1 MSALRRPLQQA
12 LLCLSLA
19 LALGCSGGISLT
31 HYNTVDQRLRQGR
44 FLSIAEQSTQDA
56 VEIYGPKN
64 RLVYHLDMVM
74 LNHLAGR
81 FGTSNLHCA
90 RAEQLG
96 EELFTRSL
104 GAEVGSLFTS
114 DLDITY
120 RGEDSERVMVHLM
133 GALNWAIIG
142 DPMEALVEIRKVNY
156 RLRELREGY
165 GDGSYRE
172 DPLAGY
178 LGALLYTEMGEYSDA
193 VVSARQA
200 LAAYGDSKT
209 SFGVRTPYGLEL
221 LASEL
226 GAATGDSELF
236 GRPLPPPPPPA
247 NFNEGEVVVVHLVGP
262 GPRKK
267 ERIFQISVGDGM
279 VFVHQ
284 AEMNTQDQKDSQ
296 RALSGATGMVAGTQ
310 VVVAYP
316 VFHQPPEAAQGAL
329 VSLRGCGGPVE
340 EELVE
345 NVSAIAKANLEDRVA
360 RDRARMIARA
370 VLKFLAA
377 QTAGAVGEQA
387 SGEKWVGLLTRLVTQ
402 AAMSA
407 TEAADTRSWRT
418 LPSKI
423 YLSRFRCP
431 TGVYELELKLLGTN
445 GYRGFTSAEVF
456 TPDESFSGPEVRG
469 DGAAYAWI
477 DEGGRVLV
485 PRVRVEPGHRTWLSV
500 GTW

>member
-1 MSALRRPLQQA
+1 MSAFRRLLQQP
-12 LLCLSLA
+12 LLFLTLLA
-19 LALGCSGGISLT
+19 TLGCSGGISLT

-56 VEIYGPKN
+56 AEIYGANN

-74 LNHLAGR
+74 LDHLAGR
-81 FGTSNLHCA
+81 FGSSNQHCA
-90 RAEQLG
+90 TAEKIG
-96 EELFTRSL
+96 EDLFTRSL

-114 DLDITY
+114 DLDIPY
-120 RGEDSERVMVHLM
+120 RGEDSERVMVHLV
-133 GALNWAIIG
+133 GALNWAVIG

-172 DPLAGY
+172 DPFAGY
-178 LGALLYTEMGEYSDA
+178 LGALLYAEMGEYADA

-200 LAAYGDSKT
+200 LAAYGNPKT
-209 SFGVRTPYGLEL
+209 SFGVATPYGLQM

-226 GAATGDSELF
+226 GATTGDGELF
-236 GRPLPPPPPPA
+236 GVSLPPPPPPP
-247 NFNEGEVVVVHLVGP
+247 NPDEGEVVVVHMVGP

-267 ERIFQISVGDGM
+267 ERIFQISLGEGM

-296 RALSGATGMVAGTQ
+296 RTLSAATWMASATQ

-316 VFHQPPEAAQGAL
+316 VFSQPREAAAGAQ
-329 VSLRGCGGPVE
+329 VSLRGCGAAVE

-345 NVSAIAKANLEDRVA
+345 DVSAIAKANLEDRVA
-360 RDRARMIARA
+360 RDRVRMVARA

-377 QTAGAVGEQA
+377 QTAGAVGEKA

-402 AAMSA
+402 AALSA

-431 TGVYELELKLLGTN
+431 AGVYEVELKLLGTN
-445 GYRGFTSAEVF
+445 GYRGFSSAEVF
-456 TPDESFSGPEVRG
+456 VPSEDYDGPQVQG
-469 DGAAYAWI
+469 DGAGYGWV

-485 PRVRVEPGHRTWLSV
+485 PQVRVVPRNRTWLSV